1 MQSFLQ
7 TEQSESDQDDVK
19 MVVLK
24 IPSKGFIKRSTLL
37 NGRPD
42 GRKAVDGSANQNL
55 RNYFLKSELNIMYGE
70 RRGIHV
76 IQHNTNDTTTGEK
89 PEYMPLGLAF
99 SKDVYHRNNNND
111 CYQATMNNM
120 GMTSGRMTKEQANQS
135 SGKATAKIACK
146 TASAAITF
154 QRGNRAP
161 YDSDSEPAHR
171 RSTARKPG
179 SRRRSR

>member
-24 IPSKGFIKRSTLL
+24 IPSKSFIKRSTLL

-89 PEYMPLGLAF
+89 PGYMPPGLAL
-99 SKDVYHRNNNND
+99 
-111 CYQATMNNM
+111 
-120 GMTSGRMTKEQANQS
+120 
-135 SGKATAKIACK
+135 
-146 TASAAITF
+146 
-154 QRGNRAP
+154 
-161 YDSDSEPAHR
+161 
-171 RSTARKPG
+171 STG
-179 SRRRSR
+179 VHM